1 MNATI
6 TWKGKVQFSA
16 IADSGHEI
24 AIDGPPDLGGEEAGV
39 RSMELMLLGLGGCS
53 SFDVVNILT
62 KGREHITDCV
72 TQITATRCSTKHS
85 SMIVAVKPQQHAAQ
99 KYTPNIVLNQ
109 WGSSAITQSMI
120 AKDWVNAYRIIP
132 TVAVFCIRSVICG
145 SPLVSWAMEFRRK

>member
-24 AIDGPPDLGGEEAGV
+24 AIDGPPDLGGEETGV
-39 RSMELMLLGLGGCS
+39 RPMELMLLGLGGCS

-72 TQITATRCSTKHS
+72 TQITATRAEADPKVFTDIHLHFVISGQNLNERKIARAIGLSAEKYCSAS
-85 SMIVAVKPQQHAAQ
+85 IMLQRAGVD
-99 KYTPNIVLNQ
+99 
-109 WGSSAITQSMI
+109 ITH
-120 AKDWVNAYRIIP
+120 DYELHDV
-132 TVAVFCIRSVICG
+132 
-145 SPLVSWAMEFRRK
+145 

>member
-24 AIDGPPDLGGEEAGV
+24 AIDGPPDLGGEEAGI
-39 RSMELMLLGLGGCS
+39 RPMELMLLGLGGCS

-72 TQITATRCSTKHS
+72 TQITATRAEADPKVFTDIHLHFVISGQNLNERKIARAIGLSAEKYCSAS
-85 SMIVAVKPQQHAAQ
+85 IMLQRAGVD
-99 KYTPNIVLNQ
+99 
-109 WGSSAITQSMI
+109 ITH
-120 AKDWVNAYRIIP
+120 DYELHDV
-132 TVAVFCIRSVICG
+132 
-145 SPLVSWAMEFRRK
+145 